1 MTRHILVAVAW
12 PYASGPRHLGHL
24 AGAYLP
30 ADIFARY
37 HRTIGS
43 EVLMVSGSD
52 VHGTPIT
59 VRADNEGVEPQVIVD
74 RYHAEFLDNWERL
87 GISWDLYTSTGTPNH
102 HAVTQDVFLRLLEH
116 GYLAKQV
123 SAQFFDPEAERFLPD
138 RYVEGTCPHCGYGEA
153 RGDQCEN
160 CGRTLD
166 ATDLIAPRSQLSGA
180 TPVLRDT
187 EHYFLLLSKLEQPLR
202 EWLESRQGWR
212 RHVKNW
218 ALGMVNEGLPDR
230 AITRDIEWG
239 VELPVDDLGPGKR
252 IYVWFDAVIGY
263 LSAAK
268 EWAQLSGDPEAWKL
282 WWEDPEAES
291 YYFVGKDNIPFHTVI
306 WPGMLMGYGGLDLPT
321 DVPANQYVTFGSE
334 KASASRGVGR
344 SMGWYAD
351 RLEPDAIRYAMAS
364 VLPEQNDTDLS
375 DEEIIR
381 RVNDELVATWGNLV
395 NRVLSLTVANFEGRV
410 PEPSSPIPEDE
421 ALLATID
428 AALATVASHIEK
440 VELRAGLRAAMDAA
454 SEVNVYLNANA
465 PWKLV
470 KEDRGRAE
478 TILWTAIQAISGIRV
493 ALSPYLPFTTPV
505 VGTMLGGP
513 VEVSEWRR
521 PPIEAGAKLGEVRA
535 PVHQAGAGR
544 PRLTETTALL
554 PGSNQGESRS
564 TQLPVA
570 GRFGPM
576 TRVLRVA
583 GGFTLVGAGTA
594 MLVLPGP
601 GIATIVGGLAL
612 LSTEYEWAAKAM
624 NEVKTRVGSVLKSDA
639 KPNQDQAGG

>member
-37 HRTIGS
+37 HRMAGNQ
-43 EVLMVSGSD
+43 VLMVSGSD

-59 VRADNEGVEPQVIVD
+59 VRADNENVEPQVIVD
-74 RYHAEFLDNWERL
+74 RYHAEFLENWDGL

-116 GYLAKQV
+116 GYLAKETT
-123 SAQFFDPEAERFLPD
+123 AQFYDPEAQRFLPD
-138 RYVEGTCPHCGYGEA
+138 RYVEGTCPHCAYPEA

-166 ATDLIAPRSQLSGA
+166 ATDLIDPRSRLSGA
-180 TPVLRDT
+180 APVLRDT
-187 EHYFLLLSKLEQPLR
+187 EHYFLLLSKLQEPLR
-202 EWLESRQGWR
+202 EWLESRTGWR

-239 VELPVDDLGPGKR
+239 VEVPVDDLGPGKR

-268 EWAQLSGDPEAWKL
+268 EWAQLKGDPEAWRL
-282 WWEDPEAES
+282 WWEDPDAES

-344 SMGWYAD
+344 SMGWYVE
-351 RLEPDAIRYAMAS
+351 RMEPDPLRYAIAS
-364 VLPEQNDTDLS
+364 VLPEQNDTELG

-395 NRVLSLTVANFEGRV
+395 NRVLSLTAANFDGKV
-410 PEPSSPIPEDE
+410 PSHSMPSPDDDE
-421 ALLATID
+421 LLAKVDAAID
-428 AALATVASHIEK
+428 AVGAHIEK

-454 SEVNVYLNANA
+454 SDVNVYLNANA
-465 PWKLV
+465 PWKSV
-470 KEDRGRAE
+470 KEDRERAE

-505 VGTMLGGP
+505 VGAMLGGP
-513 VEVSEWRR
+513 VELDGWRR
-521 PPIEAGAKLGEVRA
+521 PPVEAGSPLGEI
-535 PVHQAGAGR
+535 R
-544 PRLTETTALL
+544 PLFSKLEPDAL
-554 PGSNQGESRS
+554 
-564 TQLPVA
+564 
-570 GRFGPM
+570 
-576 TRVLRVA
+576 
-583 GGFTLVGAGTA
+583 
-594 MLVLPGP
+594 
-601 GIATIVGGLAL
+601 
-612 LSTEYEWAAKAM
+612 
-624 NEVKTRVGSVLKSDA
+624 D
-639 KPNQDQAGG
+639 